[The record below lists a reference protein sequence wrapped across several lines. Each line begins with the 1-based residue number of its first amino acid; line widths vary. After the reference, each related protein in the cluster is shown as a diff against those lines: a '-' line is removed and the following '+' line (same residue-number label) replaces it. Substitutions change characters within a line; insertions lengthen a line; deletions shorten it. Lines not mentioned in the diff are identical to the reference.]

1 MIKQHGLDPIIQ
13 PSDVSETLPF
23 PMEPQIAV
31 MYLALKKAL
40 HAGNQRKVIAQA
52 NPEHPLLCREKGE
65 PSHILAA
72 DTIVVFDDKIIGK
85 PKNREEAFQTLRMLR
100 KNPHHVITG
109 VCVIDLQTGSKTC
122 FYDTSTVYFTDYSDE
137 ELQAYVNTRE
147 PYDKAGGYAIQGT
160 FGKYV
165 DHIEGDRDNIVGLI
179 DETACLFSGNSR
191 QVGLAPGHFRQVGLA
206 PGNFR
211 QQKTAS
217 SFRLFRPTAA
227 MQFFFF
233 RFLFRQDFASR
244 SISFQALTPRP
255 ITISGS
261 HTQANH
267 NFSLSHPGQ
276 SQSHALTSARRS
288 TRPTVPSDHHY
299 DKP

>member
-1 MIKQHGLDPIIQ
+1 MKTIILASSSPRRIEMIKQHGLDPIIQ

-40 HAGNQRKVIAQA
+40 HAGNQRKVITQA

-85 PKNREEAFQTLRMLR
+85 PKSREEAFQTLSMLR

-165 DHIEGDRDNIVGLI
+165 DHIEGDRDNIVGLPWYRV
-179 DETACLFSGNSR
+179 E
-191 QVGLAPGHFRQVGLA
+191 
-206 PGNFR
+206 
-211 QQKTAS
+211 K
-217 SFRLFRPTAA
+217 
-227 MQFFFF
+227 
-233 RFLFRQDFASR
+233 FLD
-244 SISFQALTPRP
+244 
-255 ITISGS
+255 
-261 HTQANH
+261 
-267 NFSLSHPGQ
+267 
-276 SQSHALTSARRS
+276 
-288 TRPTVPSDHHY
+288 
-299 DKP
+299 

>member
-65 PSHILAA
+65 PSHILALIPLSFLM
-72 DTIVVFDDKIIGK
+72 TRSSGK
-85 PKNREEAFQTLRMLR
+85 PKSREEAFQTLSMLR

-137 ELQAYVNTRE
+137 ELQTYVNTRE
-147 PYDKAGGYAIQGT
+147 PYDKAGGYGHPGT

-165 DHIEGDRDNIVGLI
+165 DHIEGDRVTSWVCPGIV
-179 DETACLFSGNSR
+179 SR
-191 QVGLAPGHFRQVGLA
+191 
-206 PGNFR
+206 NF
-211 QQKTAS
+211 
-217 SFRLFRPTAA
+217 
-227 MQFFFF
+227 
-233 RFLFRQDFASR
+233 
-244 SISFQALTPRP
+244 
-255 ITISGS
+255 
-261 HTQANH
+261 
-267 NFSLSHPGQ
+267 
-276 SQSHALTSARRS
+276 
-288 TRPTVPSDHHY
+288 
-299 DKP
+299 